1 MVAVLECNHEYQA
14 HPTDSTPA
22 LRNGNDFVRKKKSI
36 LNLLSP
42 PKLSSFLPT
51 ATASFDRGVGFAS
64 CRFSCNFPP
73 GNRQVFPPAPPLEQ
87 PAETSA

>member
-22 LRNGNDFVRKKKSI
+22 LRNGNDFERIKKTI

-42 PKLSSFLPT
+42 PKISSFLAF

-64 CRFSCNFPP
+64 CRFNCNFPP
-73 GNRQVFPPAPPLEQ
+73 GDRWVFSPALPLEQ

>member
-42 PKLSSFLPT
+42 PKLSSVLAT
-51 ATASFDRGVGFAS
+51 APASFDRGVGFVFD
-64 CRFSCNFPP
+64 RGVGFS
-73 GNRQVFPPAPPLEQ
+73 
-87 PAETSA
+87 